1 MAINFGSTPL
11 PPQSNFGSPPVI
23 AEPIEIWKYEQ
34 RLHAWWT
41 TKVVPTGHQQYRY
54 ALQIDVDYM
63 AVWNTET
70 SEQLVNQ
77 SLSGVANH
85 IMTHT
90 TTPTYRGLGVKGSIN
105 TCKLGKTWSPFKEV
119 QKWVPKLKRRDACGV
134 FIQGASLYWEKH
146 PITGKG
152 FNDPLKIYDDFTLVE
167 TLMILLLEDWASPGV
182 KDVIWNVYGPEFQV
196 TRPDIIV
203 KGKNSSFAG
212 PDLSRCCGVLG
223 PTDWTLITPEP
234 CCPNPVIN
242 QTMCGEYPMRNS
254 WVAKVI
260 PPSKYPQYSC

>member
-1 MAINFGSTPL
+1 MAI
-11 PPQSNFGSPPVI
+11 NFGSPPVI

-34 RLHAWWT
+34 RLLAWWT
-41 TKVVPTGHQQYRY
+41 TKVVASPNGAF
-54 ALQIDVDYM
+54 ALQIDVDYT
-63 AVWNTET
+63 AVWNTQT
-70 SEQLVNQ
+70 DDQLINQ
-77 SLSGVANH
+77 RLYGKENH

-90 TTPTYRGLGVKGSIN
+90 TTPAYRGLGIKGSIN
-105 TCKLGKTWSPFKEV
+105 TCKLGKVWAPFKEV
-119 QKWVPKLKRRDACGV
+119 QKSVPKLKRRDACGV
-134 FIQGASLYWEKH
+134 FVQGASLYWDRH
-146 PITGKG
+146 PGTGKG
-152 FNDPLKIYDDFTLVE
+152 LFNSDLSTPQNLLKIFNDFTLVE
-167 TLMILLLEDWASPGV
+167 ALMILLLEDWASPGV
-182 KDVIWNVYGPEFQV
+182 KSYQQPYGPEFQV